1 MQYKFIVWSNQ
12 ILTELFLTLNSR
24 TLFVYIVLVVFSLVD
39 SEQYN
44 IIVPIS
50 LSRLSCWDHK
60 LSVNKK
66 FYHYHMKVYW
76 SVKFSFSFISTIF
89 SLSFFVSSA
98 LASKLSHSLKR
109 KLSYNDQEII
119 EFIKATIS
127 EWFSSLV

>member
-50 LSRLSCWDHK
+50 LSRLSCRDHK

-66 FYHYHMKVYW
+66 FYHYHTKVYW

-119 EFIKATIS
+119 EFIKAVIS
-127 EWFSSLV
+127 EWFSSLL